1 VRIRTELEGRAVGL
15 DGKSDF
21 ASDSAYVVEEETTYC
36 FESTENNNKSEEFLR
51 SGKDTDVLVSV
62 LGSRMPPN
70 SKVFVFS
77 TKTQWSY
84 LVFSILYSTTFLKR
98 K

>member
-21 ASDSAYVVEEETTYC
+21 ASDSAYVVEEETRYC
-36 FESTENNNKSEEFLR
+36 FESTENNKSEEFLR